1 MLKSE
6 YVPREVL
13 ETVLWLLLP
22 ANRAAVQ
29 LCADTGLRIG
39 DALAIKRA
47 DIGPSMLVY
56 EHKTGKTKR
65 VRIGKKLLAQLE
77 ALPVAGEWLFPGR
90 DTRKHR
96 TRQAVWSD
104 LRRAAKACRVPEH
117 LSPHSARKIYASEMY
132 QRTGDLDK
140 VRKALNHTDSAVTMI
155 YALAAA
161 LQQNVDRYGNS
172 ATKRR
177 KGK

>member
-6 YVPREVL
+6 YVPRAEL
-13 ETVLWLLLP
+13 ETVLRLLMP
-22 ANRAAVQ
+22 GNRAAVQ

-47 DIGPSMLVY
+47 DLAPRMAVL
-56 EHKTGKTKR
+56 EHKTGKVKHI
-65 VRIGKKLLAQLE
+65 RIGKKLLAQLE
-77 ALPVAGEWLFPGR
+77 ALPVAGDWLFPGR
-90 DTRKHR
+90 DPRKHR
-96 TRQAVWSD
+96 TRQAVWAD

-132 QRTGDLDK
+132 QRTGDLEK
-140 VRKALNHTDSAVTMI
+140 VRKALNHTDDAVTMI

-161 LQQNVDRYGNS
+161 LQQNVDRYSKG
-172 ATKRR
+172 ATKRLQR
-177 KGK
+177 

>member
-1 MLKSE
+1 MKSE
-6 YVPREVL
+6 YVPRGEL
-13 ETVLWLLLP
+13 DTVLRLLMP
-22 ANRAAVQ
+22 GNRAAVQ

-39 DALAIKRA
+39 DALAIRRCDLA
-47 DIGPSMLVY
+47 QRISVL
-56 EHKTGKTKR
+56 EQKTGKRRT
-65 VRIGKKLLAQLE
+65 VRISKRLLGQLQ
-77 ALPVAGEWLFPGR
+77 ALPVAGEWFFPGR
-90 DTRKHR
+90 DPVKHR
-96 TRQAVWSD
+96 TRQAVWAD

-117 LSPHSARKIYASEMY
+117 LSPHSARKLYASEMY

-161 LQQNVDRYGNS
+161 LQQNVDRYSKS